1 MIYRASSSARPSR
14 PVVVASTSRRG
25 PIVGGRPVGGGHPI
39 EGGRP
44 VSGGGEDGARPG
56 AFLKSGLAISPQY
69 AMESL
74 DSLMETDSS
83 EAPGP
88 VVGPSENRLRVT
100 AFATM
105 TGVAIITFVVAAI
118 LVFATV
124 HSLYQYFA

>member
-1 MIYRASSSARPSR
+1 
-14 PVVVASTSRRG
+14 V
-25 PIVGGRPVGGGHPI
+25 
-39 EGGRP
+39 GGRP

-56 AFLKSGLAISPQY
+56 AFLNPSGLAISPQY

-83 EAPGP
+83 GAPGP
-88 VVGPSENRLRVT
+88 VVGPSDNRLRVT

>member
-1 MIYRASSSARPSR
+1 MIYRASSNARPSR

-25 PIVGGRPVGGGHPI
+25 PIVGGRPVVGS
-39 EGGRP
+39 RP

-56 AFLKSGLAISPQY
+56 AFLNPSGLAISPQY

-88 VVGPSENRLRVT
+88 AAGPSDNRLRVT

-124 HSLYQYFA
+124 HSVYQYFA

>member
-14 PVVVASTSRRG
+14 PVVVASTSRRR
-25 PIVGGRPVGGGHPI
+25 GRV
-39 EGGRP
+39 
-44 VSGGGEDGARPG
+44 VGGGEDGAHPG
-56 AFLKSGLAISPQY
+56 AFLNPSGPVISPQY

-74 DSLMETDSS
+74 DSLMETESS

-88 VVGPSENRLRVT
+88 VAGPSDSRLRVT

-124 HSLYQYFA
+124 HSVYHYFA